1 MVLNNKSFKQLIDN
15 EMKNFRLVISTAFAV
30 ITLVFT
36 MVLICAI
43 DGTDKEV
50 LYDCF
55 IIDVIMI
62 YICFRYISYKELM
75 GLKIVRFFIGK

>member
-15 EMKNFRLVISTAFAV
+15 EMKNFRLMISTTFAV

-75 GLKIVRFFIGK
+75 ELKIVRFFIGK